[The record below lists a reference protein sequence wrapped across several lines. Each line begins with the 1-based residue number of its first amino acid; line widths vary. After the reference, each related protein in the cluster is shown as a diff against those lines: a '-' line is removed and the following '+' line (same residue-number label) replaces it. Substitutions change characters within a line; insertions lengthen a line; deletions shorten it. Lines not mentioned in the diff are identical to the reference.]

1 MRCWGI
7 DSRLC
12 GKILLPRREVWY
24 TDAKG
29 VAAVSFCATVKEEL
43 CRVQP
48 ERPCC
53 RAAELA
59 AAYLTLGRLSLL
71 GQGRVSVRFETES
84 PAVARRIFTL
94 LQKELGVAAQLH
106 YVTHARFGG
115 KRSCVLTLGP
125 VDCPKL
131 LCRLG
136 MMEAL
141 PEGGYR
147 FAGMQPKLS
156 LTRACCQHAF
166 IRGAFLGCGAAT
178 DPEKA
183 YSLELVTLNEP
194 LRQELRRCLGRLELP
209 MREIERRDAVV
220 LYLKQS
226 DAVLRFLTLAG
237 AHQAVLGVENLRV
250 RRQMVQSVNR
260 AVNCDTHNLQRMM
273 AANERQIEQIAR
285 LISSERFGALSPAL
299 QEIARARLRAPDM
312 SLQQLGE
319 SLDPPLG
326 KSGVNHRLRRLLQI
340 AAEDGQSDELAKAAP
355 DTSDK

>member
-1 MRCWGI
+1 M
-7 DSRLC
+7 
-12 GKILLPRREVWY
+12 
-24 TDAKG
+24 
-29 VAAVSFCATVKEEL
+29 SFCATVKEEL
-43 CRVQP
+43 CRAQP

-84 PAVARRIFTL
+84 PAVARRIFVL
-94 LQKELGVAAQLH
+94 LQKELGIAAQLH
-106 YVTHARFGG
+106 TVTHARFGG

-125 VDCPKL
+125 VDCPPL

-136 MMEAL
+136 MMEPL

-147 FAGMQPKLS
+147 FAAMQPRLS

-166 IRGAFLGCGAAT
+166 LRGAFLGCGSMT

-194 LRQELRRCLGRLELP
+194 LRQELRRCLSRLELP
-209 MREIERRDAVV
+209 MREFLRRDAVV

-226 DAVLRFLTLAG
+226 EAILGFLTLAG
-237 AHQAVLGVENLRV
+237 AHQAVLTMENLRV
-250 RRQMVQSVNR
+250 RRQMVQTVNR

-285 LISSERFGALSPAL
+285 LINSDRFGALPPAL
-299 QEIARARLRAPDM
+299 QEIAKARLHAPDV
-312 SLQQLGE
+312 SLQELGA
-319 SLDPPLG
+319 SLTPPLG
-326 KSGVNHRLRRLLQI
+326 KSGVNHRLRRLLAI
-340 AAEDGQSDELAKAAP
+340 AAEEPENEPDDEAPTNDAAEGFASR
-355 DTSDK
+355 DNSTDES